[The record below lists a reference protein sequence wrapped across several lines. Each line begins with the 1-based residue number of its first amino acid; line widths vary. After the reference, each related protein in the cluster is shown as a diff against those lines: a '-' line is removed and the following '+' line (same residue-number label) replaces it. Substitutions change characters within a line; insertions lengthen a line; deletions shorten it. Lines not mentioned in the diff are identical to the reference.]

1 MEMMPDLRMLRD
13 FCLYELWRTRFAL
26 ADKDPAAAL
35 AAVKRMKFCRDYL
48 ARDPVLISALVLTA
62 VENHRLDA
70 LELLL
75 SSGLLNQGQLREMR
89 KELAAC
95 REEMK
100 KIHLHAVY
108 GEAVGSMDVCHLF
121 ACGGTV
127 RERGAERAIPGLYAW
142 RWAFPAMWH
151 VFTCSRDI
159 LAQAYKTE
167 DFFHLPYREERA
179 VSHFFPRI
187 MLAGLRAGG
196 RRINALTDRYLAME
210 TLIGVELEKR
220 RTGKYPDVLK
230 NPPKDSFGEELLYRK
245 GKLPFIRRWW
255 NAEKKQ
261 IEAKKV
267 MVDVVAVW
275 SKGPN
280 RKDDR
285 GLYEKVFSE
294 DGTPDDSRAFI
305 FLDPRP

>member
-1 MEMMPDLRMLRD
+1 MPDLQQLRD
-13 FCLYELWRTRFAL
+13 FCFYELWRTRFAI

-35 AAVKRMKFCRDYL
+35 AAVKRMRSCRDYL
-48 ARDPVLISALVLTA
+48 ARDPLLISALALSA
-62 VENHRLDA
+62 VETKRLDA

-75 SSGLLNQGQLREMR
+75 SSGLLNQEQLREMR
-89 KELAAC
+89 KELAVC

-121 ACGGTV
+121 AYGRKV
-127 RERGAERAIPGLYAW
+127 RDGKARSSTGLYAW
-142 RWAFPAMWH
+142 RWAFPAMWY
-151 VFTCSRDI
+151 VFTRNRDV

-167 DFFHLPYREERA
+167 DFFHLPYRKERA
-179 VSHFFPRI
+179 TSHFYPRL
-187 MLAGLRAGG
+187 MLTALEAAG
-196 RRINALTDRYLAME
+196 RRFHRLSDRYLAME

-230 NPPKDSFGEELLYRK
+230 DPPKDSFGERLLYRK
-245 GKLPFIRRWW
+245 GKLPFVSRHW
-255 NAEKKQ
+255 NAEKK
-261 IEAKKV
+261 ELDARKV
-267 MVDVVAVW
+267 MADVVAVW

-305 FLDPRP
+305 FLNVQP